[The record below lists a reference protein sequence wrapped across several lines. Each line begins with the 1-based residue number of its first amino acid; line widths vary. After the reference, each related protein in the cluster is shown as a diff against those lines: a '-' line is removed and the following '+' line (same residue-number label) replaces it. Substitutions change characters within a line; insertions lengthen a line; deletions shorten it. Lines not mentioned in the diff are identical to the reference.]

1 MPDDKLVKAI
11 LEAQKNLDT
20 RPYAAAIKEATS
32 ASRSIANWL
41 QSIAGED
48 STLRQVMESIRRNG
62 GVYPRGFRPA
72 VGAVPRRHSRLRPI
86 MAA

>member
-48 STLRQVMESIRRNG
+48 SALRQVMESIRRNEEFTRAALG
-62 GVYPRGFRPA
+62 PLSEL
-72 VGAVPRRHSRLRPI
+72 PRRHSRLRPI